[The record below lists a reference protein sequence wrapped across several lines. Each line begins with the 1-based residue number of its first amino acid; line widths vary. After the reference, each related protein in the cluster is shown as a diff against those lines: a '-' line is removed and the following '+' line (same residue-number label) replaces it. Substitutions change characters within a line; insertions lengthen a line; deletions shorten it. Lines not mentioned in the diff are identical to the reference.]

1 MKTSGSLTEYDKKVR
16 EDAARPR
23 LERGEGGTSRTL
35 SETRCWVAVTAFV
48 SRFMLN
54 LRSEHTVINLIAPPD
69 DEDALSPAQMVQLF
83 WNTICIELFVCA
95 FQFSAVDEAV
105 TARSRYGGG
114 AVQADDGNQVSLG
127 TFTVAPV
134 TAFTQGVIAAGI
146 TISAVL
152 IGAHAFRLGNSRQ
165 RSGNK
170 TLVKSLR
177 RRLLRLCGCRKAGS
191 RDSTADNDEEE
202 EEEPEP
208 PPPAAPP
215 SLLDPE
221 TSAKIGAGLTGALG
235 GAVIGDAALTAA
247 NVGLTGELI
256 TDAALIGAAVLGGG
270 AIYAANRPD
279 EAGEAARFVG
289 GSVANVTSAYVELAQ
304 VNAEL
309 ALLEKQREAR
319 AAIDGAVGRVQATP
333 GRVASDAKKGLKST
347 VRGVRDAPGKLWSN
361 VKGTFGGAAQEEEE

>member
-1 MKTSGSLTEYDKKVR
+1 MQVQFIVAASAALLLPRAAVPPTCRRADVTMQENLKGAKFTPAYKANAPEKKAASGGGGNLFAGR
-16 EDAARPR
+16 FGAARRRRRRRRPLEVALQLRPR
-23 LERGEGGTSRTL
+23 RAAS
-35 SETRCWVAVTAFV
+35 AP
-48 SRFMLN
+48 
-54 LRSEHTVINLIAPPD
+54 APPAPKPSPFSFGRAAAPPPAPPPAPPTPSFSVPTFGVPSFGAKEPEPEPEPEPAPSFTMPSFSLPSFGAEEPEIEPEPEPEPTGLFGGFFD
-69 DEDALSPAQMVQLF
+69 DLLED
-83 WNTICIELFVCA
+83 
-95 FQFSAVDEAV
+95 D
-105 TARSRYGGG
+105 
-114 AVQADDGNQVSLG
+114 
-127 TFTVAPV
+127 
-134 TAFTQGVIAAGI
+134 
-146 TISAVL
+146 
-152 IGAHAFRLGNSRQ
+152 
-165 RSGNK
+165 
-170 TLVKSLR
+170 
-177 RRLLRLCGCRKAGS
+177 
-191 RDSTADNDEEE
+191 EE

-208 PPPAAPP
+208 EPPAAPP
-215 SLLDPE
+215 SILDPE

-289 GSVANVTSAYVELAQ
+289 GSVANITAAQWELAQ

-319 AAIDGAVGRVQATP
+319 AAIDGAVADVQATP

-361 VKGTFGGAAQEEEE
+361 VKGTFGGAPQEEEE

>member
-1 MKTSGSLTEYDKKVR
+1 MQLIALALS
-16 EDAARPR
+16 AAAFLLPR
-23 LERGEGGTSRTL
+23 AAVLPTCRRAD
-35 SETRCWVAVTAFV
+35 AVTMQENLKGAKFTPAYKANAPAKKAA
-48 SRFMLN
+48 SGGGSGNPFAGRF
-54 LRSEHTVINLIAPPD
+54 
-69 DEDALSPAQMVQLF
+69 
-83 WNTICIELFVCA
+83 
-95 FQFSAVDEAV
+95 
-105 TARSRYGGG
+105 GGG
-114 AVQADDGNQVSLG
+114 APAPSPPPPAPKSPFSFGRAAPPPAPAAPAPKPSPFSFGRAAAPPPAPPPAPPTPSFSVPTFGVPSFGAKEPEPEPEPEPTPSFSMPSFSLPSFGAEEPEIEPEPEPEPTGLFGGFFDD
-127 TFTVAPV
+127 
-134 TAFTQGVIAAGI
+134 
-146 TISAVL
+146 
-152 IGAHAFRLGNSRQ
+152 
-165 RSGNK
+165 
-170 TLVKSLR
+170 
-177 RRLLRLCGCRKAGS
+177 LLE
-191 RDSTADNDEEE
+191 DDEE

-208 PPPAAPP
+208 EPPAAPP

-319 AAIDGAVGRVQATP
+319 AAIDGAVADVQATP

-361 VKGTFGGAAQEEEE
+361 VKGTFGGAPQEEEE

>member
-1 MKTSGSLTEYDKKVR
+1 MQVQFIV
-16 EDAARPR
+16 AASAALLLPR
-23 LERGEGGTSRTL
+23 AAVLPTCRRAD
-35 SETRCWVAVTAFV
+35 AVTMQENLKGAKFTPAYKANAPEKKAA
-48 SRFMLN
+48 SGGGGGNPFAGRF
-54 LRSEHTVINLIAPPD
+54 
-69 DEDALSPAQMVQLF
+69 
-83 WNTICIELFVCA
+83 
-95 FQFSAVDEAV
+95 
-105 TARSRYGGG
+105 GGG
-114 AVQADDGNQVSLG
+114 APAPAPPPPAPKSPFSFGRAAPPPAPAPPAPKPSPFSFGRAAAPPPAPPPAPPTPSFSVPTFGVPSFGTKEPEPEPEPEPTPSFTMPSFSLPSFGAEEPEIEPEPEPEPTGLFGGFFDD
-127 TFTVAPV
+127 
-134 TAFTQGVIAAGI
+134 
-146 TISAVL
+146 
-152 IGAHAFRLGNSRQ
+152 
-165 RSGNK
+165 
-170 TLVKSLR
+170 
-177 RRLLRLCGCRKAGS
+177 LLE
-191 RDSTADNDEEE
+191 DDEE

-208 PPPAAPP
+208 EPPAAPP
-215 SLLDPE
+215 SILDPE

-289 GSVANVTSAYVELAQ
+289 GSVANITAAQWELAQ

-319 AAIDGAVGRVQATP
+319 AAIDGAVADVQATP

-361 VKGTFGGAAQEEEE
+361 VKGTFGGAPQEEEE